1 MKVPIIEDDPADMK
15 PTGAV
20 LKMSG
25 YIVGQSTSAEEAVD
39 AIAADKPDII
49 LLDQRLPGIDGLTF
63 LRQLRAKAKTR
74 PIPVVAVTAYPDRY
88 GRDELLAA
96 GCDAWDSQAN
106 QHPRPARDVGGSGIE
121 EIALGEN

>member
-25 YIVGQSTSAEEAVD
+25 YIVGQSASAEEAVD

-49 LLDQRLPGIDGLTF
+49 LLDLRLPGIDGLTF

-74 PIPVVAVTAYPDRY
+74 PIRWLP
-88 GRDELLAA
+88 
-96 GCDAWDSQAN
+96 
-106 QHPRPARDVGGSGIE
+106 
-121 EIALGEN
+121 